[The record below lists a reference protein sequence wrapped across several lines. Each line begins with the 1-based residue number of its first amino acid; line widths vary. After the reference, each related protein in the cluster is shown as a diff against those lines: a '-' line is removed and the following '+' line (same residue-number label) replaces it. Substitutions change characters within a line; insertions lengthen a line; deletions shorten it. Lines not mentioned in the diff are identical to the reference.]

1 LAQPHEYTRTCPQ
14 HRTEIV
20 FRPNEEP
27 AGLSKIPRDLAHLSE
42 VPWCYTHDHVCPAW
56 LVTDSDGQVAA
67 IARAAAEDGQAWYL
81 PAFSVDEMIV
91 HMLTKDEGRRLATPV
106 SSGSPLSTGYSQI
119 KAIAS
124 WSYKRRQRAEA
135 VA

>member
-1 LAQPHEYTRTCPQ
+1 LVQPAVFTRSCPR
-14 HRTEIV
+14 HRSEVV
-20 FRPNEEP
+20 FRPGP
-27 AGLSKIPRDLAHLSE
+27 HPFVQ
-42 VPWCYTHDHVCPAW
+42 VPWCYTHDHVCRVW
-56 LVTDSDGQVAA
+56 RVTDQNGKIWASAS
-67 IARAAAEDGQAWYL
+67 RAK
-81 PAFSVDEMIV
+81 V
-91 HMLTKDEGRRLATPV
+91 HVWFDLDALIGESLSRHVERRIATPV